1 MRKLGG
7 WATCCSTNCIM
18 YNEVNKGPRNKM
30 SINDL
35 FPDDDLNYK
44 RLIERKTKIKR
55 KEKERNRERKKKG
68 KKEKENE
75 RKKRKEEKREMRRSI
90 FI

>member
-1 MRKLGG
+1 
-7 WATCCSTNCIM
+7 M

-44 RLIERKTKIKR
+44 RLIEGETKIKR
-55 KEKERNRERKKKG
+55 REKERKKKERK
-68 KKEKENE
+68 KKEKKQKQKE
-75 RKKRKEEKREMRRSI
+75 RKKEE
-90 FI
+90 

>member
-44 RLIERKTKIKR
+44 RLIEGETKIKR
-55 KEKERNRERKKKG
+55 REKERKKKERK
-68 KKEKENE
+68 KKEKKQKQKE
-75 RKKRKEEKREMRRSI
+75 RKKEE
-90 FI
+90 